1 MTLAIIRPEL
11 ERKIADKVRSGRYAS
26 ADDVVADALDVLDRL
41 EAGEPP
47 RRADASAA
55 VEAAGVE
62 VDAAESLTPDAAAD
76 RLWDRIDRWRRER
89 HETI

>member
-1 MTLAIIRPEL
+1 MTIAIRPDL

-26 ADDVVADALDVLDRL
+26 ADDVVADALDVLDRI

-47 RRADASAA
+47 RRPDISAAAEAGRAEADA
-55 VEAAGVE
+55 G
-62 VDAAESLTPDAAAD
+62 ESLPPDVAAA

-89 HETI
+89 HETV